1 MHQGRGTP
9 GGNPPRQFL
18 PSPGAGR
25 HRLFVAIL
33 RYPHTMRSTARLVL
47 VLAILCAAP
56 ASARQDPVA
65 VRTVIEDYL
74 HVQTKGLP
82 GQVSFTV
89 GALDPANALASCRA
103 MEVTLAP
110 GARAWG
116 RTNVQ
121 VRCPQAGGWTV
132 FIPVHIRVI
141 GEYLVANRPI
151 AQGQVISEADLGR
164 QSGDL
169 ADLPA
174 GILIDAPQATGRTA
188 LMSVPAGRPLRG
200 DMLRQ
205 ATVVL
210 QGQSVKVVS
219 KGPGFQVA
227 NEGRALNNAAEGQV
241 AQVRLANGQV
251 VSGIARGGGYV
262 EVGF

>member
-1 MHQGRGTP
+1 
-9 GGNPPRQFL
+9 
-18 PSPGAGR
+18 
-25 HRLFVAIL
+25 
-33 RYPHTMRSTARLVL
+33 MRTTARLIL
-47 VLAILCAAP
+47 VLAILFAAP
-56 ASARQDPVA
+56 AWARQDPVA
-65 VRTVIEDYL
+65 VRTAIEEFL

-89 GALDPANALASCRA
+89 GALDPANALAPCQA
-103 MEVTLAP
+103 MEVALAP
-110 GARAWG
+110 GTRAWG
-116 RTNVQ
+116 RSNVQ

-132 FIPVHIRVI
+132 FVPVHIRVI
-141 GEYLVANRPI
+141 GEYLVTNRPI
-151 AQGQVISEADLGR
+151 SQGQVISEADLGR
-164 QSGDL
+164 QAGDL
-169 ADLPA
+169 SELPA
-174 GILIDAPQATGRTA
+174 GILIDAQQATGRTA
-188 LMSVPAGRPLRG
+188 VMSVPAGRPLRS

-205 ATVVL
+205 ATVVQ

-227 NEGRALNNAAEGQV
+227 NEGRALNNAAAGQV